1 MPKKK
6 PEHEK
11 AKKISISIPRAIW
24 NLAEIRMVET
34 RSGESEYIRELIK
47 KDTHALWLEQHNMP
61 TLMAAEDP
69 APYGAKRATAPTAPS
84 SSASLKRKKTD

>member
-11 AKKISISIPRAIW
+11 AKKLSISIPRAIW

-34 RSGESEYIRELIK
+34 RAGESEYIRDLIK
-47 KDTHALWLEQHNMP
+47 KDTHALWMQQQNMP

-69 APYGAKRATAPTAPS
+69 APYGAKRASAQPAPS
-84 SSASLKRKKTD
+84 SSVSLKRKKTD